1 MKSIQTKILCLILIG
16 ILVPSVFVLGIS
28 GISFRK
34 ALDEECV
41 SIMTLTAGQNTE
53 ALNNVFERVEQSVEI
68 LAEFAKDNADSVKH
82 LAEDEAYLLAYTR
95 ETEALGETIVNETQ
109 GAVAVYVR
117 FNCEYTLPK
126 SGFLM
131 LYNKENGEF
140 DSLEPTDLSLYE
152 KDDIEHVG
160 WYHIPIEEGKAVWME
175 PYYNKN
181 LDIYMISYVIPV
193 YKNGDLLGV
202 VGMDIDF
209 EYIIKEVDSI
219 RTYETGHAFIT
230 NDACEILYGRHHE
243 TGVPVSS
250 LGGELENI
258 NSSSLPM
265 EKRLYSYGYQDAD
278 YQVMFQKMSN
288 DMYLAVTAPVEEVF
302 RNASDLLGRMGIIV
316 GISIIS
322 ILFITLVVTHNIV
335 RPLRELNTAAKEIA
349 AGNLDIVLECKTK
362 DEIGTL
368 TESVKSTAEQ
378 LKVRIDYIN
387 HLAYY
392 DKLTGI
398 KNNTAYLSEV
408 YRIKED
414 MKKGSGIPVVFVIDV
429 NNLKVVN
436 DTYGHEYGNELIISA
451 TKRITRCFGS
461 EHVYRIGGDEFVVLL
476 QDKSYDECMELQR
489 LFEQTESILSK
500 GTIVSVAIGFAI
512 FQPEED
518 SGYDDVF
525 RRADARMYEKKIQ
538 MKCMESGKKRMRS
551 MKYRRY
557 VK

>member
-28 GISFRK
+28 GVSFRK
-34 ALDEECV
+34 ALNEECV

-53 ALNNVFERVEQSVEI
+53 ELNMVFERVEQSVEI
-68 LAEFAKDNADSVKH
+68 LAEFARDNVDSVKR
-82 LAEDEAYLLAYTR
+82 LAEDEDYLLAYTR
-95 ETEALGETIVNETQ
+95 ETKALGETIVNETQ

-131 LYNKENGEF
+131 LYNKESGEF
-140 DSLEPTDLSLYE
+140 DSLEPTDLSLYD

-160 WYHIPIEEGKAVWME
+160 WYYIPIEEKKSVWME

-193 YKNGDLLGV
+193 YKDGDLLGV

-230 NDACEILYGRHHE
+230 NNVCEILYSRHHE
-243 TGVPVSS
+243 SGVQVSS
-250 LGGELENI
+250 LGGDLEELNA
-258 NSSSLPM
+258 SSLP
-265 EKRLYSYGYQDAD
+265 KDKKLYSYRYQDAD
-278 YQVMFQKMSN
+278 YHVMFQKMSN

-302 RNASDLLGRMGIIV
+302 RNADDLLGRTVIIV
-316 GISIIS
+316 GLSIIGM
-322 ILFITLVVTHNIV
+322 LCITLVVTRNIV

-368 TESVKSTAEQ
+368 TESVKSTAKQ
-378 LKVRIDYIN
+378 LQARIDYIN
-387 HLAYY
+387 NLAYY
-392 DKLTGI
+392 DKLTGV

-408 YRIKED
+408 YRIREFLEN
-414 MKKGSGIPVVFVIDV
+414 GTAVPAVFVIDV
-429 NNLKVVN
+429 NNLKIAN
-436 DTYGHEYGNELIISA
+436 DTYGHEYGNELIITA
-451 TKRITRCFGS
+451 AKQIIRCFGG
-461 EHVYRIGGDEFVVLL
+461 ENVYRIGGDEFVVLL
-476 QDKSYDECMELQR
+476 QDKSNEECMELQR
-489 LFEQTESILSK
+489 KFEQTESMLSK
-500 GTIVSVAIGFAI
+500 GTMLSAAIGFAI
-512 FQPEED
+512 YQPETD
-518 SGYDDVF
+518 RSYDDVF
-525 RRADARMYEKKIQ
+525 HKADVRMYEKKIQ
-538 MKCMESGKKRMRS
+538 MKREESEKKAN
-551 MKYRRY
+551 
-557 VK
+557 V

>member
-41 SIMTLTAGQNTE
+41 SIMTLTAGQNAE
-53 ALNNVFERVEQSVEI
+53 ELNVVLERVEQSVEI
-68 LAEFAKDNADSVKH
+68 LAEFARDNVDSVKR
-82 LAEDEAYLLAYTR
+82 LAEDEDYLLAYTR

-131 LYNKENGEF
+131 LYNKESGEF

-160 WYHIPIEEGKAVWME
+160 WYYIPIEEKKSVWME

-230 NDACEILYGRHHE
+230 NNAGEILYSRHHE
-243 TGVPVSS
+243 SGAPVSTM
-250 LGGELENI
+250 GGELESL
-258 NSSSLPM
+258 NSSSLPE
-265 EKRLYSYGYQDAD
+265 EKKLYSYRYREAD
-278 YQVMFQKMSN
+278 YHVMFQKMSN

-302 RNASDLLGRMGIIV
+302 RNADDLLGRTVIIV
-316 GISIIS
+316 GLSIIGM
-322 ILFITLVVTHNIV
+322 LFITLVVTRNIV
-335 RPLRELNTAAKEIA
+335 RPLRELNTAAREIA
-349 AGNLDIVLECKTK
+349 EGNLDIVLECKTK

-368 TESVKSTAEQ
+368 TDSIKSTAKQ
-378 LKVRIDYIN
+378 LQVRIDYIN
-387 HLAYY
+387 NLAYY
-392 DKLTGI
+392 DKLTGL

-408 YRIKED
+408 YRIKECLEN
-414 MKKGSGIPVVFVIDV
+414 GTAIPAVFVIDV
-429 NNLKVVN
+429 NNLKTAN
-436 DTYGHEYGNELIISA
+436 DTYGHEYGNELIITA
-451 TKRITRCFGS
+451 AKQLVRCFGS
-461 EHVYRIGGDEFVVLL
+461 ENVYRIGGDEFVVLL
-476 QDKSYDECMELQR
+476 LDKSYDECMELQR
-489 LFEQTESILSK
+489 MFEQMESISSK
-500 GTIVSVAIGFAI
+500 GSMVSAAIGFAI
-512 FQPEED
+512 YNPEED
-518 SGYDDVF
+518 SGYEDVF
-525 RRADARMYEKKIQ
+525 RNADARMYEKKIR
-538 MKCMESGKKRMRS
+538 MKYMESGKETD
-551 MKYRRY
+551 
-557 VK
+557 V